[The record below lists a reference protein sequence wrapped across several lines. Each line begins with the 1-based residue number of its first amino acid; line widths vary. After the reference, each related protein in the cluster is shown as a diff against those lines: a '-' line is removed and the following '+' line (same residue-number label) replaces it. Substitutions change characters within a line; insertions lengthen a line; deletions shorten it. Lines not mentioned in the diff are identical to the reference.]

1 MKKGKEKGK
10 EEGGSEVF
18 KMMSANCR
26 DNSEEEQQ
34 ERRPST
40 GYITD

>member
-1 MKKGKEKGK
+1 MKKGRKKGKEA
-10 EEGGSEVF
+10 GGSEVF
-18 KMMSANCR
+18 KMMSSNCR
-26 DNSEEEQQ
+26 DNSGEEHQ